1 MKHLP
6 IFLDIK
12 DRPVL
17 VVGGGEAAARKVE
30 AVLKA
35 EARITVVASGLCPAL
50 LDLAGQGRIEH
61 KAQAFEDS
69 DLESATLVFVATED
83 EDLNRRVSA
92 LAREAGIP
100 VNVVD
105 RFKLCSFIMPAVI
118 DRSPMMVA
126 VSSGG
131 DAPIIAR
138 VLKARLETFIPAGL
152 GRLAEFAG
160 ACRDRVKDV
169 IAEGPLRLRFW
180 EHFIHGPIAEYILAG
195 QKEAA
200 ENLFDET
207 LAQVGADGITAD
219 HGEVYLVGAG
229 PGDPD
234 LLTFRALRLMQQA
247 DVVLHDRLVT
257 DEIMELVRRDA
268 ERIFVGKRRGDHA
281 MRQEE
286 IGQLMIRLAKEGKRV
301 LRLKSGDPFVF
312 GRGGEEID
320 ALSSEGIHF
329 QVVPGVT
336 AANGCASYAGI
347 PLTHRDHAQSCIFVT
362 GHAKDDNL
370 DLDWPTLVRPS
381 QTLVVYMGLDSLAML
396 TDKLISHGADPKTPA
411 AIIDNGTR
419 PGQRVVT
426 ASLENLARR
435 AVEEELPGPSII
447 IIGSVVTLR
456 DRLSW
461 FRPVAHKNADESN
474 RLGHHAEEISDTN

>member
-17 VVGGGEAAARKVE
+17 VIGGSEMAARKVE
-30 AVLKA
+30 AILKA
-35 EARITVVASGLCPAL
+35 EARITVVAEDMCPAL
-50 LDLAGQGRIEH
+50 SDLVSQGAINH
-61 KAQAFEDS
+61 KANAFEDS
-69 DLESATLVFVATED
+69 DLDGVVLVFVATDD
-83 EDLNRRVSA
+83 EDLNKRASSMA
-92 LAREAGIP
+92 KDAGIP

-105 RFKLCSFIMPAVI
+105 RFELCSFIMPAVI
-118 DRSPMMVA
+118 DRSPMLVA

-160 ACRDRVKDV
+160 ACRGRVKDA
-169 IAEGPLRLRFW
+169 INEGPMRLRFW
-180 EHFIHGPIAEYILAG
+180 EHFINGPIAEYILAG
-195 QKEAA
+195 QEEAA
-200 ENLFDET
+200 ENLLSET
-207 LAQVGADGITAD
+207 LANVGGNEDPAAR
-219 HGEVYLVGAG
+219 GEVYLVGSG

-281 MRQEE
+281 MPQEE
-286 IGQLMIRLAKEGKRV
+286 IGLLMVRLAKEGKRG

-362 GHAKDDNL
+362 GHAKDENL

-381 QTLVVYMGLDSLAML
+381 QTLVVYMGLDSLPML
-396 TDKLISHGADPKTPA
+396 TEKLISHGTDPKTPA
-411 AIIDNGTR
+411 AIVDNGTR

-426 ASLENLARR
+426 APLEDLARR
-435 AVEEELPGPSII
+435 ARDENLPGPSII

-461 FRPVAHKNADESN
+461 FKPASVNREEVTSRLSHSAEKISGKN
-474 RLGHHAEEISDTN
+474 

>member
-12 DRPVL
+12 NRPVL
-17 VVGGGEAAARKVE
+17 VVGGGEMAARKVE
-30 AVLKA
+30 SLLKA
-35 EARITVVASGLCPAL
+35 EARVTVVADGLCPAL
-50 LDLAGQGRIEH
+50 LDLAGQGMLDH
-61 KAQAFEDS
+61 QTHAFGAG
-69 DLESATLVFVATED
+69 DLEGAVLVFVATED
-83 EDLNRRVSA
+83 EHLSLRVSQ
-92 LAREAGIP
+92 LAQDAGIP
-100 VNVVD
+100 VNVID
-105 RFKLCSFIMPAVI
+105 RFELCTFIMPAII

-160 ACRDRVKDV
+160 ACRGRVKDA

-180 EHFIHGPIAEYILAG
+180 ERFIHGPIAEYILAG
-195 QKEAA
+195 QEEAA
-200 ENLFDET
+200 GNLFDET
-207 LAQVGADGITAD
+207 LARAGNGGNVTA
-219 HGEVYLVGAG
+219 HGEVYLVGSG

-281 MRQEE
+281 MAQED

-347 PLTHRDHAQSCIFVT
+347 PLTHRDHAQSCTFVT
-362 GHAKDDNL
+362 GHAKDDQL
-370 DLDWPTLVRPS
+370 DLDWPTLVRPG

-396 TDKLISHGADPKTPA
+396 TEKLIAHGADPKTPA
-411 AIIDNGTR
+411 AVVDNGTR

-426 ASLENLARR
+426 GTLEDIARR
-435 AVEEELPGPSII
+435 AVEENLPGPSII
-447 IIGSVVTLR
+447 IVGSVVLLR
-456 DRLSW
+456 EKLSW
-461 FRPVAHKNADESN
+461 FKTVSGDINGDGDSRPVERISGKN
-474 RLGHHAEEISDTN
+474 